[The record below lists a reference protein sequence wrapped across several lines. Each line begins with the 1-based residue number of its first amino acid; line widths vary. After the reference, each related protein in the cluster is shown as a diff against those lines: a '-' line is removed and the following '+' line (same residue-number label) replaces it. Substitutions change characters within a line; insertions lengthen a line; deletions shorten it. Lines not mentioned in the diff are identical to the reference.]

1 MHPVAAVC
9 VCVREREREGE
20 SCDVIWLLPA
30 GWLAG
35 WQESD
40 LRFGHFVLHCSQ
52 PVNGFPL
59 RSLWSLLYKHPCTLL
74 CSEELKRPFVM

>member
-9 VCVREREREGE
+9 VCVRERERGRELR
-20 SCDVIWLLPA
+20 CDLAAA

>member
-9 VCVREREREGE
+9 VCVCVRERELR
-20 SCDVIWLLPA
+20 CDLA
-30 GWLAG
+30 AAG

-40 LRFGHFVLHCSQ
+40 LSFGHFVLHCSQ

-59 RSLWSLLYKHPCTLL
+59 RSLLSLLYKHRTLL
-74 CSEELKRPFVM
+74 CSAELKRPFVM